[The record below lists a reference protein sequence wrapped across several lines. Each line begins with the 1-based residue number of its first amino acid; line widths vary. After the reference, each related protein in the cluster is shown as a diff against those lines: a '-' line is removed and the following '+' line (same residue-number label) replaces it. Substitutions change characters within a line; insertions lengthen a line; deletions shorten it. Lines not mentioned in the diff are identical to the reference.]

1 MMTLARNFRTP
12 LAAFAAL
19 LIASS
24 VSAAPTEW
32 TEDFPAAKAQ
42 AKASDKD
49 LLLDFTGSDWCPPC
63 QALDEEVFST
73 SAFLEQAPSDFV
85 LVKLDFPNDVPQSEA
100 LVNQNQALASKYN
113 IEAYPTILLAD
124 ADGKPYAK
132 TGYRPG
138 GAESYLK
145 HIDELKAKRVTR
157 DEALAKA
164 KDAEGLAKA
173 RALDEAMQAVG
184 IDLAVAHYPSYVQY
198 IIAIDADNQAG
209 LKEKYEEAMNAM
221 ALDAAMSDAMQT
233 LQAGDFKAGLAKLEA
248 ITEELDPQGE
258 SLQMITVIRGQVHM
272 QLGEKDQALALM
284 KQAVDIDPDSEI
296 APQITALIQQI
307 TDGVS
312 AP

>member
-1 MMTLARNFRTP
+1 MIPPARNFRTP

-19 LIASS
+19 LI
-24 VSAAPTEW
+24 VTSAAAAPAEW

-73 SAFLEQAPSDFV
+73 SVFLEQAPNDFV
-85 LVKLDFPNDVPQSEA
+85 LVKLDFPNNVPQSEA
-100 LVNQNQALASKYN
+100 LVNQNKALASKYN
-113 IEAYPTILLAD
+113 IEGFPTILLAD
-124 ADGKPYAK
+124 ADGKPYAQ

-145 HIDELKAKRVTR
+145 HIDELKAKRVIR

-184 IDLAVAHYPSYVQY
+184 LDLAVAHYSSHVQY
-198 IIAIDADNQAG
+198 IIAIDADNEAG
-209 LKEKYEEAMNAM
+209 LKSQYEEAMNAM
-221 ALDAAMSDAMQT
+221 ALDAAMAEAVQI
-233 LQAGDFKAGLAKLEA
+233 LQAGEFKAGLAKLEA

-272 QLGEKDQALALM
+272 QLGENDQAAALM
-284 KQAVDIDPDSEI
+284 KQAIEIDPESQVADQIKAMLEQLEGSGA
-296 APQITALIQQI
+296 AP
-307 TDGVS
+307 
-312 AP
+312 